1 MPHKLAGGAEKA
13 PEWGIA
19 AATGL
24 RDDEGNQIVT
34 AAATPPEVPFPSGDF
49 CFPRRIYM
57 PQINSGDT
65 AWVLISTA
73 LVLVMTPALA
83 FFYGGMVRRKNALST
98 LNLSFITI
106 ALVSLQWVLFG
117 YSFAFG
123 KGGSAFLGG
132 LSYLG
137 LEGVGADPNP
147 EYAATIPHLAFMAF
161 QMMFAIITPAL
172 ITGAFVE
179 RVKFKTYIL
188 FTLIWAT
195 LVYDPVAH
203 WVWGTGGFLR
213 NLGALDFAGGTVVH
227 IVAGFSAL
235 AFALVIGKR
244 AGFGKAPM
252 EPHNIPFTVLG
263 AGLLWMGWFGFNGG
277 SALAANGVAVN
288 ALVTTNTA
296 AAAAALS
303 WMLITW
309 RQNKPSV
316 LGTVIGAVVGLVAI
330 TPAAGYVSPLAA
342 IVIGALASPISLLA
356 IKVRQKM
363 GLDESLDVWAC
374 HGMGG
379 TWGALAT
386 GLFASKA
393 VNPAGADGLFYGNP
407 SQFLVQAGAAAVS
420 ILFAFGT
427 TYLLARILKAT
438 VGLRVSHDEEEVGL
452 DISEHGEPAYA

>member
-1 MPHKLAGGAEKA
+1 MP
-13 PEWGIA
+13 
-19 AATGL
+19 
-24 RDDEGNQIVT
+24 
-34 AAATPPEVPFPSGDF
+34 S
-49 CFPRRIYM
+49 
-57 PQINSGDT
+57 INSGDT
-65 AWVLISTA
+65 AWMLISTA
-73 LVLVMTPALA
+73 LVLMMTPALA
-83 FFYGGMVRRKNALST
+83 FFYGGMVRRKNILST

-106 ALVSLQWVLFG
+106 ALISLQWVLIG
-117 YSFAFG
+117 YSLSFG
-123 KGGSAFLGG
+123 KGLGGWLGG
-132 LSYLG
+132 LNFLG
-137 LEGVGADPNP
+137 FTGVGAAPNS
-147 EYAATIPHLAFMAF
+147 EYAPTIPHLAFAAY
-161 QMMFAIITPAL
+161 QMMFAVITPAL

-179 RVKFKTYIL
+179 RIKFKTYLL

-213 NLGALDFAGGTVVH
+213 TLGALDFAGGTVVH
-227 IVAGFSAL
+227 ILAGFSAL

-244 AGFGKAPM
+244 KGFGKAPM

-277 SALAANGVAVN
+277 SALAADGLAVN

-316 LGTVIGAVVGLVAI
+316 LGTVTGAVVGLVAI

-356 IKVRQKM
+356 IKARQKM

-393 VNPAGADGLFYGNP
+393 INPAGANGLFFGNP
-407 SQFLVQAGAAAVS
+407 MQFLIQAAAAAVS
-420 ILFAFGT
+420 IAFAFGM
-427 TYLLARILKAT
+427 TYVLARILRAT